1 MNYHQGLSRDRDG
14 LIIAELDL
22 NLCRQLKDYWTF
34 RMTQRLSEYGA
45 NFTRAAQVD
54 YKPQIIKEQKPSS

>member
-1 MNYHQGLSRDRDG
+1 MNDQGLSRDRDG

-34 RMTQRLSEYGA
+34 RMTQRLGEYGA
-45 NFTRAAQVD
+45 DFTRAAQVD
-54 YKPQIIKEQKPSS
+54 YKPQIIKEQKPSL